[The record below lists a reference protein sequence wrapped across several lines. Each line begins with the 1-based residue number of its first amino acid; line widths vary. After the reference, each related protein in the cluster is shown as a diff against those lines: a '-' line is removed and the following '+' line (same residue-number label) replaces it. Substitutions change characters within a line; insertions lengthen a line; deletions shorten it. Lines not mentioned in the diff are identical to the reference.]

1 MKTRIIRKPVIPPI
15 RLQPRVASSTR
26 QFAVREV
33 SCVEGF
39 PLPFAPSKEGSGTPI
54 VRDEK
59 VDKPV
64 ILLQNK
70 PLVAIS
76 AFQG

>member
-1 MKTRIIRKPVIPPI
+1 M
-15 RLQPRVASSTR
+15 QSRVASTTR
-26 QFAVREV
+26 QCAVREV
-33 SCVEGF
+33 STLVLIFWEAWEAKKDHTGCT
-39 PLPFAPSKEGSGTPI
+39 K

-70 PLVAIS
+70 PLVAIF
-76 AFQG
+76 ALL

>member
-1 MKTRIIRKPVIPPI
+1 MPVQGRIDHPSVCGTRK
-15 RLQPRVASSTR
+15 RLVEA
-26 QFAVREV
+26 
-33 SCVEGF
+33 CVEGF
-39 PLPFAPSKEGSGTPI
+39 PLPFAPSKEGSGAPI

-76 AFQG
+76 AFL